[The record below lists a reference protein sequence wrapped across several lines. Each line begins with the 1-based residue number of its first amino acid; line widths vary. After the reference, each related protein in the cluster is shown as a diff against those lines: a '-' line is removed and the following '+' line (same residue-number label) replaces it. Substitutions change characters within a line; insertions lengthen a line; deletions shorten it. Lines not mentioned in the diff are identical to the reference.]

1 MSDYY
6 FIILFVLFC
15 IFCIVFFKELIE
27 YWSDDDDEKWLK

>member
-27 YWSDDDDEKWLK
+27 YWSDDDE